1 GGEVARA
8 GGGGGAGAGTETR
21 PLACTVVIDVRGLGR
36 FDRDMTSYVYDEA
49 GTQLWPDA
57 ALVRGVS
64 SQLVNE
70 GNLHTYAT
78 SEGQLSAFPNVTRVR
93 AARVQAPRIAP
104 NAAIRTDAVLSAAAA
119 AQFRSAGAACRVVYL
134 KDA

>member
-1 GGEVARA
+1 M
-8 GGGGGAGAGTETR
+8 
-21 PLACTVVIDVRGLGR
+21 DVRGLGR
-36 FDRDMTSYVYDEA
+36 FDRDMTSRVYDAA

-78 SEGQLSAFPNVTRVR
+78 SEGQLGAFQNITRVK
-93 AARVQAPRIAP
+93 ATRVQAPRIAP
-104 NAAIRTDAVLSAAAA
+104 NSPVRTDVVLSAAAA
-119 AQFRSAGAACRVVYL
+119 EQFRKAGAACRVVYL